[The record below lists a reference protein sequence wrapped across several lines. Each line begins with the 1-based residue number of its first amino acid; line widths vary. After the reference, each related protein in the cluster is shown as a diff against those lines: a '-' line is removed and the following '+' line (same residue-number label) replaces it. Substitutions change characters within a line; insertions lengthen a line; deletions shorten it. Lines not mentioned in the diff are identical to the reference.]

1 MKQFSKIVY
10 DNEIEYR
17 FISSYYDLP
26 LKGICYHL
34 GILYEFQRVQLEEY
48 FDDYLELYS
57 LNPFEEFKW
66 KFKQWWFETCVGY
79 HWSWYPKNNKRQ
91 TGFYYRKPVWFYKL
105 LMKLYYKLKWK

>member
-1 MKQFSKIVY
+1 MRESLKMVD
-10 DNEIEYR
+10 DNQVEYR

-34 GILYEFQRVQLEEY
+34 GVLYEFQRVQMEEY

-57 LNPFEEFKW
+57 LNLFEKTKW
-66 KFKQWWFETCVGY
+66 ILRQWWFETCVGY
-79 HWSWYPKNNKRQ
+79 HWSWYPKNRSK
-91 TGFYYRKPVWFYKL
+91 GFYYRKPQWLYKL